1 VVSECGKIQCLMI
14 KTQKSS
20 LELKGKILT
29 GLLGAFIGG
38 IMKPPVG
45 SIMGFF
51 FGSMLGHYL
60 LDQPKEQEAEQSDF
74 KAYQRRQGAFIYHV
88 FTLCAKMAK
97 ADGSVSRGE
106 INFME
111 QLMRQQFRLNDRGR
125 SQAIKTWKASKD
137 STDPFDLLLRAFYQ
151 DFGRERHHVLNMM
164 DLLFAAAA
172 SDGGLHPREEILL
185 KQAAHI
191 FGING
196 PKYNSIKSRF
206 YHVPPQTPRWDALDP
221 HYAILGARAT
231 ESLQEIKKK
240 FHLLA
245 IQWHPDKVAARGG
258 SPDALRHAKEKFQ
271 QINNAYERIVEARK
285 Q

>member
-1 VVSECGKIQCLMI
+1 MI
-14 KTQKSS
+14 NPQRSS
-20 LELKGKILT
+20 LELKGKLFT

-38 IMKPPVG
+38 IVKPPLG
-45 SIMGFF
+45 GIIGFF

-97 ADGSVSRGE
+97 ADGLVSRGE

-125 SQAIKTWKASKD
+125 AQAIKTWKISKD
-137 STDPFDLLLRAFYQ
+137 SHDAFDAQVRAFYQ

-172 SDGGLHPREEILL
+172 ADGGLHPREEILL

-196 PKYNSIKSRF
+196 PKYNSIKSRY
-206 YHVPPQTPRWDALDP
+206 YHIPQQEQHWNALDP
-221 HYAILGARAT
+221 HYAILGARST
-231 ESLQEIKKK
+231 ESLEAIKKK

-245 IQWHPDKVAARGG
+245 MQWHPDKVAARGG

-285 Q
+285 K

>member
-1 VVSECGKIQCLMI
+1 MLNTPRSA
-14 KTQKSS
+14 
-20 LELKGKILT
+20 LELKGKLLL

-38 IMKPPVG
+38 ILKPPLG
-45 SIMGFF
+45 GIMGFF
-51 FGSMLGHYL
+51 LGSMLGHYL
-60 LDQPKEQEAEQSDF
+60 LDQPKEQEAEQSEF

-125 SQAIKTWKASKD
+125 AQAIRTWKTSKD
-137 STDPFDLLLRAFYQ
+137 SLESFDTLVRAFFQ
-151 DFGRERHHVLNMM
+151 DFGRERHQVLNMM

-172 SDGGLHPREEILL
+172 ADGGLHPREEILL

-191 FGING
+191 FGITG
-196 PKYNSIKSRF
+196 PKYNSIKSRY
-206 YHVPPQTPRWDALDP
+206 YHIPPHQQRWNALDP
-221 HYAILGARAT
+221 HYAILGAQAT
-231 ESLQEIKKK
+231 EPLPDIKKK
-240 FHLLA
+240 FHVLA
-245 IQWHPDKVAARGG
+245 MQWHPDKVAARGG
-258 SPDALRHAKEKFQ
+258 SADALRHAKEKFQ

-285 Q
+285 K